1 MNSAPP
7 CPQPIDSQALYEGRR
22 LKALAARWDAK
33 APAWDRELQ
42 DPACHLNE
50 DDAYARF
57 LAQARQLIGQS
68 RDFCARHAVIDAG
81 CGTGLV
87 LAKVINSF
95 ACGIGVDISPEMIRL
110 AQAKQIQGAK
120 FIVGDCF
127 GLPGLCPKAGAVF
140 SRGVL
145 LSHYG
150 RREGETL
157 LRAAR
162 AALVKG
168 GFVAFDFLNQAART
182 LYAHAPENKTWFTRA
197 EACLLARRAGF
208 ENASAL
214 GEESRR
220 VLLLVAHQ
228 QHEHTDQ
235 LPSNQ

>member
-1 MNSAPP
+1 VNPARRSL
-7 CPQPIDSQALYEGRR
+7 QPIDSQALYEGRR

-57 LAQARQLIGQS
+57 LAQARRLIGQCPE
-68 RDFCARHAVIDAG
+68 FCARQSVIDAG

-87 LAKVINSF
+87 LAKVINHF
-95 ACGIGVDISPEMIRL
+95 ASGIGVDISPKMIRL
-110 AQAKQIQGAK
+110 AQAKQIQGAE

-127 GLPGLCPKAGAVF
+127 ELPGLCPKAGAVF

-150 RREGETL
+150 RQESEAL

-162 AALVKG
+162 AALVPG

-182 LYAHAPENKTWFTRA
+182 LHAHAPGNKTWFARA

-208 ENASAL
+208 PKASAL
-214 GEESRR
+214 GGESRR
-220 VLLLVAHQ
+220 VLLLVAR
-228 QHEHTDQ
+228 
-235 LPSNQ
+235 L

>member
-1 MNSAPP
+1 MNPAPP
-7 CPQPIDSQALYEGRR
+7 GSEPIGSQALYQSRR

-33 APAWDRELQ
+33 AAAWDRQLQ
-42 DPACHLNE
+42 DPACHLNQ

-57 LAQARQLIGQS
+57 LDQARQLVRQS
-68 RDFCARHAVIDAG
+68 RHFCARQGVINAG

-87 LAKVINSF
+87 LAKVINDF
-95 ACGIGVDISPEMIRL
+95 AWGIGVDISPEMIRL
-110 AQAKQIQGAK
+110 AEAKQIQSAK
-120 FIVGDCF
+120 FVLGDCF
-127 GLPGLCPKAGAVF
+127 ALPGLCPKAGAVF

-150 RREGETL
+150 RRESQTL

-162 AALVKG
+162 AALVPG

-208 ENASAL
+208 SNASVL
-214 GEESRR
+214 GGEARR
-220 VLLLVAHQ
+220 VLLLAAHG
-228 QHEHTDQ
+228 
-235 LPSNQ
+235 